1 MTSVIFCD
9 GACKGN
15 GYKGAI
21 GGWAYAY
28 WPGPRAVGE
37 PQFSSASRL
46 AVGPEG
52 EAPTNQRAELKA
64 LLESLRFSKTL
75 EGPVIIHTDS
85 QYAMNCTEKWG
96 PSWKKAGWKRAS
108 GEPLQNLDL
117 IKELVDIFA
126 TLRTRVSLKHVR
138 GHQTNSSHEAWG
150 NNWVDKA
157 AVAGSLGPVHV
168 PVHIPIHIPIQGPAK
183 GPVQGHT
190 QGTHIPTQGVQ
201 GPTQGTRG
209 LAQTDLRSW
218 FS

>member
-15 GYKGAI
+15 GYKGAL

-96 PSWKKAGWKRAS
+96 PRWKKAGWKRAS

-126 TLRTRVSLKHVR
+126 TLGARVSLKHVR

-168 PVHIPIHIPIQGPAK
+168 PVHIPIQGPVQGTHIPIQGPA
-183 GPVQGHT
+183 
-190 QGTHIPTQGVQ
+190 QGTHIPVQ
-201 GPTQGTRG
+201 GPTQGTRV